1 MLMIYYIMVKRG
13 LKKVEEVPPKYID
26 EVRALLDAE
35 KILEKDNEEMDD

>member
-35 KILEKDNEEMDD
+35 KIVEKDNEEMDD

>member
-1 MLMIYYIMVKRG
+1 MLMIYYIIVKRG

-35 KILEKDNEEMDD
+35 KIVEKDNEEMDD

>member
-13 LKKVEEVPPKYID
+13 LKKVAEVPPKYID

-35 KILEKDNEEMDD
+35 KIVEKDNEEMDD

>member
-35 KILEKDNEEMDD
+35 EILEKDNEEMDD

>member
-1 MLMIYYIMVKRG
+1 MLMIHYIMVKRG

-35 KILEKDNEEMDD
+35 KIVEKDNEEMDD